1 TLSVLAAALKRL
13 VKIAGRSI
21 ARQHEQGPRHSFLAG
36 IEELVYEVFFDSNVS
51 SQHVSDEAVGKI
63 VFFVKHPNHLF
74 SPNPQHGRGRER
86 GRYANGLT
94 RQAAFPRRNLRVPG
108 STQRLLCR
116 AH

>member
-1 TLSVLAAALKRL
+1 MRSFFFIRKECTITTGKSVQFGTLSVLAAALKRL

-74 SPNPQHGRGRER
+74 FPNPQHGRGRER
-86 GRYANGLT
+86 GR
-94 RQAAFPRRNLRVPG
+94 
-108 STQRLLCR
+108 
-116 AH
+116 